1 MQETSLPM
9 TTDEELVQRTISGGN
24 HHFGVLVERYSD
36 YLFGLGMR
44 LTSGNKEMSEDISQ
58 QAFLKSYS
66 YLKSFDNKKSFKHWL
81 TRITINSFKDII
93 TKENQYSSDESAMES
108 SHTPALEGDQDFF
121 NLIRPLSEDEKT
133 IFILRFIYEY
143 QVNEIGE
150 LLTMKPGTV
159 KSKLSRAMEKL
170 R

>member
-1 MQETSLPM
+1 MRKTSLPM
-9 TTDEELVQRTISGGN
+9 TTDEELVERTISGGS

-66 YLKSFDNKKSFKHWL
+66 YLKSFDKRQSFKHWL
-81 TRITINSFKDII
+81 TRIAVNSFKDLI
-93 TKENQYSSDESAMES
+93 TKENQYSSNESPIES
-108 SHTPALEGDQDFF
+108 SHTPKLEGDQDFF
-121 NLIRPLSEDEKT
+121 NLIRPLSEDEKA

>member
-1 MQETSLPM
+1 M
-9 TTDEELVQRTISGGN
+9 TTDEEMVERTISSGS

-66 YLKSFDNKKSFKHWL
+66 YLKSFDKKQSFKHWL
-81 TRITINSFKDII
+81 TRIAVNSFKDLI
-93 TKENQYSSDESAMES
+93 TKENQYSSNESPIES
-108 SHTPALEGDQDFF
+108 SHTPKLEGDQDFF
-121 NLIRPLSEDEKT
+121 NIIRPLSEDEKT

>member
-1 MQETSLPM
+1 VQASL
-9 TTDEELVQRTISGGN
+9 
-24 HHFGVLVERYSD
+24 FGRILILLSD
-36 YLFGLGMR
+36 YVFEAVNR
-44 LTSGNKEMSEDISQ
+44 
-58 QAFLKSYS
+58 
-66 YLKSFDNKKSFKHWL
+66 
-81 TRITINSFKDII
+81 
-93 TKENQYSSDESAMES
+93 
-108 SHTPALEGDQDFF
+108 HTPELEGDQDFF
-121 NLIRPLSEDEKT
+121 NLIRPLSEDEKA

>member
-1 MQETSLPM
+1 MRKTSLPM
-9 TTDEELVQRTISGGN
+9 TTDEELVERTISGGS

-66 YLKSFDNKKSFKHWL
+66 YLKSFDKKQSFKHWL
-81 TRITINSFKDII
+81 TRIAVNSFKDLI
-93 TKENQYSSDESAMES
+93 TKENQYSSNESPIES
-108 SHTPALEGDQDFF
+108 SHTPKLEGDQDFF
-121 NLIRPLSEDEKT
+121 NLIRPLSEDEKA

>member
-9 TTDEELVQRTISGGN
+9 TTDEELVQQTISGGS

-66 YLKSFDNKKSFKHWL
+66 YLKSFDKKQSFKHWL
-81 TRITINSFKDII
+81 TRIAVNSFKDLI
-93 TKENQYSSDESAMES
+93 TKENQYSSNESPIES
-108 SHTPALEGDQDFF
+108 SHTPKLEGDQDFF
-121 NLIRPLSEDEKT
+121 NLIRPLSEDEKA

>member
-9 TTDEELVQRTISGGN
+9 TTDEELVQKTISGGS

-66 YLKSFDNKKSFKHWL
+66 YLKSFDKKQSFKHWL
-81 TRITINSFKDII
+81 TRIAVNSFKDLI
-93 TKENQYSSDESAMES
+93 TKENQYSSNESPIES
-108 SHTPALEGDQDFF
+108 SHTPKLEGDQDFF
-121 NLIRPLSEDEKT
+121 NLIRPLSEDEKA

-150 LLTMKPGTV
+150 LLTMKSGTV

>member
-66 YLKSFDNKKSFKHWL
+66 YLRSFDKKKSFKHWL
-81 TRITINSFKDII
+81 TGIAINGFKDLI
-93 TKENQYSSDESAMES
+93 TKENQYSSYESAMEP
-108 SHTPALEGDQDFF
+108 SHAPELEGDQDFF
-121 NLIRPLSEDEKT
+121 NLIRPLSEEEKT

>member
-9 TTDEELVQRTISGGN
+9 TTDEELVQKTISGGS

-66 YLKSFDNKKSFKHWL
+66 YLKSFDKKQSFKLWL
-81 TRITINSFKDII
+81 TRIAVNSFKDLI
-93 TKENQYSSDESAMES
+93 TKENQYSSNESPIES
-108 SHTPALEGDQDFF
+108 SHTPKLEGDQDFF
-121 NLIRPLSEDEKT
+121 NLIRPLSEDEKA

>member
-9 TTDEELVQRTISGGN
+9 TTDEELVQKTISGGS

-66 YLKSFDNKKSFKHWL
+66 YLKSFDKKQSFKHWL
-81 TRITINSFKDII
+81 TRIAVNSFKDLI
-93 TKENQYSSDESAMES
+93 TKENQYSSNESPIES
-108 SHTPALEGDQDFF
+108 SHTPKLEGDQDFF
-121 NLIRPLSEDEKT
+121 NLIRPLSEDEKA